1 MPSEL
6 KALTQVVMTCKDR
19 QMCVKVFKEAHLFA
33 KQIITEAAGHKAK
46 LGRNSHWD
54 FDPDLLENVA
64 ERRWA
69 EMMKHLKR
77 LVIAYDNMPP
87 DMRGDLLTFREIIK
101 NLDWLVIMSFHSVE
115 VEEKRREKAKKRLSS
130 DGRGASGDD
139 VSFSGRGGSLSGRVD
154 SGASTADNF
163 DTASMASYGSVGSR
177 GSARSF
183 SASGASTSGFSD
195 FAGGSRAGGRKASMS
210 SKASLSSSKASPY
223 ASFAA
228 AAELGRAAM

>member
-1 MPSEL
+1 
-6 KALTQVVMTCKDR
+6 
-19 QMCVKVFKEAHLFA
+19 MCVKVFKEAHLFA

-54 FDPDLLENVA
+54 FDPDLLEGVA

-115 VEEKRREKAKKRLSS
+115 VEEKRREKAKKRMSSS
-130 DGRGASGDD
+130 DGRGPSGDD
-139 VSFSGRGGSLSGRVD
+139 VSFSGRGGSLSGRID
-154 SGASTADNF
+154 SGASTNDNF

-183 SASGASTSGFSD
+183 SASGTSTSGFSD
-195 FAGGSRAGGRKASMS
+195 FAGGSRGGRKASMS
-210 SKASLSSSKASPY
+210 SKSSSSKASPY
-223 ASFAA
+223 ASFVA
-228 AAELGRAAM
+228 AAEQGRAAM

>member
-1 MPSEL
+1 M
-6 KALTQVVMTCKDR
+6 VMTCKDR

-54 FDPDLLENVA
+54 FDPDLLEGVA

-115 VEEKRREKAKKRLSS
+115 IEEKRREKAKKRMSSS
-130 DGRGASGDD
+130 DGRSPSGDD
-139 VSFSGRGGSLSGRVD
+139 VSFSGRGGSLSGRID
-154 SGASTADNF
+154 SGASTNDNF

-195 FAGGSRAGGRKASMS
+195 FAGGSRGGRKASMS
-210 SKASLSSSKASPY
+210 SKSSSSKASPY
-223 ASFAA
+223 ASFVAS
-228 AAELGRAAM
+228 AEQGRAAM

>member
-1 MPSEL
+1 
-6 KALTQVVMTCKDR
+6 
-19 QMCVKVFKEAHLFA
+19 MCVKVFKEAHLFA
-33 KQIITEAAGHKAK
+33 KQIITEAAGQRAK
-46 LGRNSHWD
+46 LGRNAHWD

-115 VEEKRREKAKKRLSS
+115 VEEKRREKAKKRLAGNSRTLS
-130 DGRGASGDD
+130 DDQVSFGRGSSSGL
-139 VSFSGRGGSLSGRVD
+139 GGGGGGGGRVD
-154 SGASTADNF
+154 SGYSTDNF
-163 DTASMASYGSVGSR
+163 DTASMASYGSIGSR

-183 SASGASTSGFSD
+183 SASAASTSYSGAS
-195 FAGGSRAGGRKASMS
+195 GVRRGGGRGKA
-210 SKASLSSSKASPY
+210 AGY
-223 ASFAA
+223 ASFVASQQ
-228 AAELGRAAM
+228 EKQNEMRSAM